1 MERIRSGLGALLTIA
16 ALATSAATEIN
27 ARNQVAAYRQ
37 RLAEGAPVFDL
48 RVGYQQET
56 LASRWSVP
64 DGHGTLGAGV
74 ALFGILLIAAPMA
87 PRARPRMV
95 PR

>member
-1 MERIRSGLGALLTIA
+1 MERIRSVVGAILTVTA
-16 ALATSAATEIN
+16 VTMSVATEVK
-27 ARNQVAAYRQ
+27 ARHQVAEYR
-37 RLAEGAPVFDL
+37 RALSEGTPVYNM

-74 ALFGILLIAAPMA
+74 ALFGLILFAGPLAA
-87 PRARPRMV
+87 RTRMG
-95 PR
+95 